1 MSAALTNDAVVNYDD
16 VDVNY
21 LGISNAHVQDSVS
34 DDIQKV
40 TSKTISTLIDLASN
54 LMKTSVGTIKAAIM
68 SEIKEDMRKMKDDI
82 IGEVK
87 KDMNDL
93 KDVSK
98 SLGNNIDQQK

>member
-1 MSAALTNDAVVNYDD
+1 
-16 VDVNY
+16 
-21 LGISNAHVQDSVS
+21 
-34 DDIQKV
+34 
-40 TSKTISTLIDLASN
+40 
-54 LMKTSVGTIKAAIM
+54 MKKDIM

-98 SLGNNIDQQK
+98 SLGNNIEQQK